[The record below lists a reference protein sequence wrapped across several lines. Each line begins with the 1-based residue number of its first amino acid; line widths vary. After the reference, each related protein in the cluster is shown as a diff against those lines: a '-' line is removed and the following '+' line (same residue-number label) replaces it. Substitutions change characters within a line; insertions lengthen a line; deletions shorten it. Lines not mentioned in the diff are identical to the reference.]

1 MKSYI
6 SIFICTPDQCFIP
19 TDENGLGHFRIT
31 VECPQTMRT
40 RIRAKLQRFYSK
52 LALSLFL
59 VLLLSTIRLS
69 FGLLDHTKMFVVTLI
84 RTSKPKMSSIA
95 KDMSLSALLITALAF
110 LTSQLNSLE
119 YNALLRA
126 SLKK

>member
-6 SIFICTPDQCFIP
+6 SIFICTSEQCCIP
-19 TDENGLGHFRIT
+19 TDENRISHFGIT
-31 VECPQTMRT
+31 AECPQTMRT

-52 LALSLFL
+52 VALSPFL

-69 FGLLDHTKMFVVTLI
+69 FGLLDHTRVFLVTLI